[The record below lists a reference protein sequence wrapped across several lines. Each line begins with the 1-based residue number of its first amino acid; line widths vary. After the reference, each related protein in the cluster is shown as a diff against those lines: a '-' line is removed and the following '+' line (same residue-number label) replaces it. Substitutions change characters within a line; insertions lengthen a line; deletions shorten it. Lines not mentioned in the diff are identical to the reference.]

1 MYRVD
6 IFIFLNAFSLYFNML
21 KFVQSHSPV
30 SVITIVIYTFCKQ
43 ISCGLV
49 FSFIKKQFLMLS
61 ILQALAG
68 DCIQLRNAN
77 MPLCKY
83 NNPHSRLRGCDN
95 VQSLLC
101 QKQRFCKKQ
110 VDQRCQIL
118 NTYFCEWF
126 S

>member
-1 MYRVD
+1 MHAQKIQNMQEYLCKRKILILKKMA
-6 IFIFLNAFSLYFNML
+6 IFTH
-21 KFVQSHSPV
+21 K
-30 SVITIVIYTFCKQ
+30 K
-43 ISCGLV
+43 ISGLV

-95 VQSLLC
+95 VQSLLG
-101 QKQRFCKKQ
+101 QKEILQKKAG
-110 VDQRCQIL
+110 
-118 NTYFCEWF
+118 
-126 S
+126 